1 MSRIFDRDNKDVSF
15 AYETVIK
22 VLDQWHEAQRQSY
35 HREYV
40 PGPDEIK
47 RFNEREE
54 KHGHI
59 GGKYMRLDV
68 GTSGAWMLEMA
79 TGDVYQIK
87 GYGKI
92 DRKKCAGNIYAPD
105 FDGAVLFRDRFRH
118 GRFDNRIPKMSKDR
132 LASLNQQVMQ

>member
-1 MSRIFDRDNKDVSF
+1 MSRIFDRDNTDVSY

-22 VLDQWHEAQRQSY
+22 VLNQWHEAQRQDK
-35 HREYV
+35 
-40 PGPDEIK
+40 GLLGNTANFD
-47 RFNEREE
+47 EREE
-54 KHGHI
+54 KHGHV

-105 FDGAVLFRDRFRH
+105 FDGAVLFRERFRH
-118 GRFDNRIPKMSKDR
+118 GRFDNRKVV
-132 LASLNQQVMQ
+132 A

>member
-1 MSRIFDRDNKDVSF
+1 MSRIFDRDNSDMSF
-15 AYETVIK
+15 AYETVVK
-22 VLDQWHEAQRQSY
+22 VLDQWHEA
-35 HREYV
+35 HRAEYIRRGYTQ
-40 PGPDEIK
+40 PNFDTQ
-47 RFNEREE
+47 EE

-68 GTSGAWMLEMA
+68 GGSGAWMLEMA

-105 FDGAVLFRDRFRH
+105 FDGSVLFRDRFRH
-118 GRFDNRIPKMSKDR
+118 GRFDNRVPKMSKDR